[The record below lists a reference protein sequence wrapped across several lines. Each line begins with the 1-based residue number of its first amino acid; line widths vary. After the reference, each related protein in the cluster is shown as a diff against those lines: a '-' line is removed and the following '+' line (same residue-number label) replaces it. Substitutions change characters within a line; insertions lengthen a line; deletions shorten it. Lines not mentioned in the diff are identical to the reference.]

1 MQGKDF
7 PNLMENPYLT
17 IFQELFILIGTTY
30 ADGVLLIIFKPFL
43 QNAFGFPVL
52 LLVPSGKITAER

>member
-1 MQGKDF
+1 MACNVVGDF

-30 ADGVLLIIFKPFL
+30 ADGVLLIFL
-43 QNAFGFPVL
+43 NRFVQML
-52 LLVPSGKITAER
+52 LASLFYFWFLLEK

>member
-1 MQGKDF
+1 
-7 PNLMENPYLT
+7 MENPYLT

-30 ADGVLLIIFKPFL
+30 ADGVLLHNKPVCA
-43 QNAFGFPVL
+43 NAFGFPVL